1 MGLWKI
7 HCPIVVIYLTLSV
20 KSNKKY
26 PFFRL
31 NDLAIPV
38 VLILLLLSFQSG
50 VEGIRQLELGVDSTF
65 TVTGNLGEMEITIEN
80 DMARITRSP
89 CPGQD
94 CIMQSWLKKPG
105 DLAVCVP
112 SGVFIVITSEDDS
125 LSPDA
130 VSY

>member
-1 MGLWKI
+1 M
-7 HCPIVVIYLTLSV
+7 
-20 KSNKKY
+20 KSDKKY

-38 VLILLLLSFQSG
+38 VLFILLQSFRGGGEGTSEFHLEVHTG
-50 VEGIRQLELGVDSTF
+50 EGIVHYELGVDSVF
-65 TVTGNLGEMEITIEN
+65 TVMGNLGELEINIEN
-80 DMARITRSP
+80 EMARISRSP

-94 CIMQSWLKKPG
+94 CVRQSWLKKPG

-112 SGVFIVITSEDDS
+112 SGVFIVIAGEEDS

>member
-1 MGLWKI
+1 M
-7 HCPIVVIYLTLSV
+7 
-20 KSNKKY
+20 KSDKKY
-26 PFFRL
+26 PYFRL

-38 VLILLLLSFQSG
+38 VLFILLQSFRG
-50 VEGIRQLELGVDSTF
+50 GGEGTTEYRLEVHTGEGILQYELGVDSVF
-65 TVTGNLGEMEITIEN
+65 TVMGNLGELEINIEN
-80 DMARITRSP
+80 EMARIARSP

-94 CIMQSWLKKPG
+94 CVRQNWLSKPG

-112 SGVFIVITSEDDS
+112 SGVFIVLAGEDDS

>member
-1 MGLWKI
+1 M
-7 HCPIVVIYLTLSV
+7 
-20 KSNKKY
+20 KSDKKY
-26 PFFRL
+26 RYFRL

-38 VLILLLLSFQSG
+38 VLLLLVLSFPGRGENTSESRLEVHTG
-50 VEGIRQLELGVDSTF
+50 GNTLWYQLEVDSTF
-65 TVTGNLGEMEITIEN
+65 SVAGNLGEMEIIIEN
-80 DMARITRSP
+80 GMARIARSP

-94 CIMQSWLKKPG
+94 CVRQSWLNKPG

-112 SGVFIVITSEDDS
+112 SGVFIVIAGKDDS

>member
-1 MGLWKI
+1 M
-7 HCPIVVIYLTLSV
+7 
-20 KSNKKY
+20 KSDKKY
-26 PFFRL
+26 RYFRL

-38 VLILLLLSFQSG
+38 ALFLLILSFPGRGENTSECRLEVHTG
-50 VEGIRQLELGVDSTF
+50 GSTLRYQLEADSAF
-65 TVTGNLGEMEITIEN
+65 TVTGNLGEMEIIIEN
-80 DMARITRSP
+80 RMARIARSP

-94 CIMQSWLKKPG
+94 CVRQSWINKPG

-112 SGVFIVITSEDDS
+112 SGVFIVISSKDDS

>member
-1 MGLWKI
+1 M
-7 HCPIVVIYLTLSV
+7 
-20 KSNKKY
+20 KSDKKY
-26 PFFRL
+26 RYFRL

-38 VLILLLLSFQSG
+38 VLFLLVLSLPGRGENTSESRLE
-50 VEGIRQLELGVDSTF
+50 VHTEGNTLWYQLEVDSTF
-65 TVTGNLGEMEITIEN
+65 SVAGNLGEMEIIIEN
-80 DMARITRSP
+80 GMARIARSP

-94 CIMQSWLKKPG
+94 CVRQSWINKPG

-112 SGVFIVITSEDDS
+112 SGVFIVISSEEDS

>member
-1 MGLWKI
+1 M
-7 HCPIVVIYLTLSV
+7 
-20 KSNKKY
+20 KSDKKY
-26 PFFRL
+26 PYFRL

-38 VLILLLLSFQSG
+38 VLTFLLLSFQSG
-50 VEGIRQLELGVDSTF
+50 VEGTSEFRLEIHTGDCILRYELGQDSTF

-80 DMARITRSP
+80 EMARIARSP

-94 CIMQSWLKKPG
+94 CVMQSWLKKPG

>member
-1 MGLWKI
+1 M
-7 HCPIVVIYLTLSV
+7 
-20 KSNKKY
+20 KSDKKY
-26 PFFRL
+26 PYFRL

-38 VLILLLLSFQSG
+38 VLFLLLHSFHGGSEGTSECRLEVHTGESILLY
-50 VEGIRQLELGVDSTF
+50 ELEVDSAF
-65 TVTGNLGEMEITIEN
+65 TVTGNLGEMEMNIEN
-80 DMARITRSP
+80 GMARIARSP

-94 CIMQSWLKKPG
+94 CVRQSWLSKPG

-112 SGVFIVITSEDDS
+112 SGVFIVISREDDN

>member
-1 MGLWKI
+1 M
-7 HCPIVVIYLTLSV
+7 
-20 KSNKKY
+20 KSDKKY
-26 PFFRL
+26 PYFRL

-38 VLILLLLSFQSG
+38 VLFLLLYSFHGGGSGGSECRLEVHTGEGILLY
-50 VEGIRQLELGVDSTF
+50 ELDVDSAF
-65 TVTGNLGEMEITIEN
+65 TVTGNLGEMEVNIESG
-80 DMARITRSP
+80 MARIAHSP

-94 CIMQSWLKKPG
+94 CVRQSWISKPG

-112 SGVFIVITSEDDS
+112 SGVFIVISGEDDN

>member
-1 MGLWKI
+1 M
-7 HCPIVVIYLTLSV
+7 
-20 KSNKKY
+20 KSDKKY
-26 PFFRL
+26 PYFRL

-38 VLILLLLSFQSG
+38 VLFLLVLSFPGRGENTSECRLEVHTG
-50 VEGIRQLELGVDSTF
+50 RSTLWYQLEVDSAF
-65 TVTGNLGEMEITIEN
+65 AVTGNLGEMEIIIEN
-80 DMARITRSP
+80 GMARIARSP

-94 CIMQSWLKKPG
+94 CVRQSWISKPG

-112 SGVFIVITSEDDS
+112 SGVYIVISGEDDS

>member
-1 MGLWKI
+1 M
-7 HCPIVVIYLTLSV
+7 
-20 KSNKKY
+20 KSDKRY

-38 VLILLLLSFQSG
+38 VLTLLLLSVQRAG
-50 VEGIRQLELGVDSTF
+50 EGTSECRLEVHTGESILHFELGVDSIF

-80 DMARITRSP
+80 EMARISRSP

-94 CIMQSWLKKPG
+94 CVRQSWLNNPG

-112 SGVFIVITSEDDS
+112 SGVFIVILSEDDS

>member
-1 MGLWKI
+1 M
-7 HCPIVVIYLTLSV
+7 LSM
-20 KSNKKY
+20 KSDKKY

-31 NDLAIPV
+31 NDLAIPL
-38 VLILLLLSFQSG
+38 VLTLLLLSFQSG
-50 VEGIRQLELGVDSTF
+50 GEGASEFRLEAHTGECILQFELGLDSTF

-80 DMARITRSP
+80 EMARIAHSP

-94 CIMQSWLKKPG
+94 CVRQSWLRKPG

-112 SGVFIVITSEDDS
+112 SGVFIVITGEDDS